1 MQDFLNLYQQLIN
14 NKTTIYENKHI
25 LYNLAINNIMS
36 EENFEKKE
44 FILTKM
50 ITLFPNDHELYYN
63 MGRLYK
69 GISKDKELFW
79 YKLSYTIKPD
89 FKENFCDLCDLLLDL
104 GFSNH
109 VFALNKDNL
118 FDKYMN
124 EPRFLTVF
132 TRCNLVNL
140 NYENGLN
147 CLLDLIKINSK
158 NPCLTDYDRNEKWRN
173 YHDAGYL
180 FNSRCDVENSI
191 RYSEKAYELA
201 LKFNLELQ
209 KKMLS
214 FENILCFTDYLFNDQ
229 EKLFKRSLEIN
240 TLLPDRPSFHFH
252 SRKKEGKIRIGYLS
266 ADFVMHSVSNFIL
279 PILNNHNRSQF
290 EIILFSNC
298 PEVQPIYNKLGLK
311 IHYVNILSAK
321 DAATLIN
328 NCKIDILFDLMGHTV
343 MNKMEIFSYHPAP
356 IQIAYLGFPNTTGL
370 KAIQYRITDG
380 IADSPLTKQRYSEEL
395 IRLPKCFLLFEPI
408 HNFIPNPRKT
418 QKKIILGAINKEN
431 KSNTE
436 LLKLWGEILAKCPNT
451 IILLKLESFDNKEER
466 TQFYVNKLN
475 TTKDR
480 VMVLNKLVNQDY
492 DKLFTMFDILLD
504 PFPYSGTT
512 TTCNSLF
519 NSIPV
524 VTLYNPNYH
533 VHNVSS
539 SLLINCGYPELVAN
553 TKEEYINIVVDL
565 VNNPEKIDAYK
576 RNIRGDFLK
585 LMEPKA
591 FMNSYESE
599 LVRLYDNSFL
609 EGKKISKKPEK
620 KEDTITITFD
630 EPAIVSKKVY
640 ICGCVKNCA
649 NFLQGVFINIDKLIN
664 LFDDYRIIIA
674 EDSSADVSLEILKNL
689 KTKYKLDIVH
699 CIENKIPDDFNFRSK
714 KISNARNKILQHIN
728 NLDQEDFQ
736 YMIMLDM
743 DDVCSGNMDSNILKR
758 ILNNEKIVGNK
769 FEGDWDSLSFNR
781 KNYYDIWALSVEPYV
796 FSCFHFPGNIN
807 VVEVT
812 MKYISYKL
820 QNMDKEKLLDCY
832 SAFNGFSIYRR
843 HKFKD
848 CVYDWQIKK
857 NFEII
862 SKELIKRNENAL
874 GIKMSLEHMCHPL
887 VNPQTDCEH
896 RHYHLEAIKKNN
908 AKIRI
913 SPLCLFTD

>member
-1 MQDFLNLYQQLIN
+1 MTRDM
-14 NKTTIYENKHI
+14 
-25 LYNLAINNIMS
+25 IMS
-36 EENFEKKE
+36 EENFEKRE
-44 FILTKM
+44 YILTKM
-50 ITLFPNDHELYYN
+50 ITLFPDDPELYYN

-69 GISKDKELFW
+69 GISKDKELLW
-79 YKLSYTIKPD
+79 YKLCYTIKPD
-89 FKENFCDLCDLLLDL
+89 FKENFCDLCDLLLDV

-109 VFALNKDNL
+109 VFSLNKDNL

-124 EPRFLTVF
+124 EPRFLTVY

-140 NYENGLN
+140 NYENGLTS
-147 CLLDLIKINSK
+147 LLNLIKLNSK
-158 NPCLTDYDRNEKWRN
+158 IPCLTDYDKNEKWRN

-180 FNSRCDVENSI
+180 FNSRCDIEKSI
-191 RYSEKAYELA
+191 KYSEKALELA
-201 LKFNLELQ
+201 IKFNLELR
-209 KKMLS
+209 KKLLS
-214 FENILCFTDYLFNDQ
+214 FDNMLCFNDYLYYDHEMIFKKYLEFN
-229 EKLFKRSLEIN
+229 N
-240 TLLPDRPSFHFH
+240 LLPDRPSYSFQ
-252 SRKKEGKIRIGYLS
+252 SRKKESKIRLGYLS

-279 PILNNHNRSQF
+279 PILINHDRNRF

-298 PEVQPIYNKLGLK
+298 PEVQPVYDNLGIK
-311 IHYVNILSAK
+311 IHYVNKLSPK
-321 DAATLIN
+321 DAANLIN
-328 NCKIDILFDLMGHTV
+328 DCKIDILFDLMGHTV
-343 MNKMEIFSYHPAP
+343 MNKIEIFTFRPAP

-370 KAIQYRITDG
+370 KGIQYRITDG

-395 IRLPKCFLLFEPI
+395 IRLPKCFLLFKPI
-408 HNFIPNPRKT
+408 HQFVPNPRKT

-436 LLKLWGEILAKCPNT
+436 LLNLWGGILAKCPNT

-475 TTKDR
+475 TTRDR
-480 VMVLNKLVNQDY
+480 VIVLNKLVNQEY

-553 TKEEYINIVVDL
+553 TKEEYVNIVVDL
-565 VNNPEKIDAYK
+565 VNNPEKIDSYK
-576 RNIRGDFLK
+576 RTIQGDFLK

-609 EGKKISKKPEK
+609 AGKKISKKSEK

-630 EPAIVSKKVY
+630 EPAIVPKLYSKKVY

-649 NFLQGVFINIDKLIN
+649 NFLQPVFANIDKLIN
-664 LFDDYRIIIA
+664 LFDDYKIIIS
-674 EDSSADVSLEILKNL
+674 EDSSSDDSLNVLKMMKN
-689 KTKYKLDIVH
+689 KYKLDIVH
-699 CIENKIPDDFNFRSK
+699 SIENKIPDDFSFRSK
-714 KISNARNKILQHIN
+714 KISNARNKILEHIQHLN
-728 NLDQEDFQ
+728 QEDFQ

-743 DDVCSGNMDSNILKR
+743 DDVCSGNMDANILKS
-758 ILNNEKIVGNK
+758 ILNNEKLVGDK
-769 FEGDWDSLSFNR
+769 FEGEWDALSFNR
-781 KNYYDIWALSVEPYV
+781 KNYYDIWALSVDPYV

-812 MKYISYKL
+812 IKYISYKL
-820 QNMDKEKLLDCY
+820 QNMDKSKLLHCY

-848 CVYDWQIKK
+848 CVYDWEIKNTFNK
-857 NFEII
+857 I
-862 SKELIKRNENAL
+862 SKDLISKNEKAL
-874 GIKMSLEHMCHPL
+874 GIKMSFDHICHPL